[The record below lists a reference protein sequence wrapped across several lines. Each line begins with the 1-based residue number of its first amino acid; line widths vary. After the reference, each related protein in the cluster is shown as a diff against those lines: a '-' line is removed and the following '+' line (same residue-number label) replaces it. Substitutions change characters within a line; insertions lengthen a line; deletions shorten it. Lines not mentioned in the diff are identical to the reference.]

1 MSKNIQTT
9 NAERGVERW
18 ELSYTIGGNVNGY
31 NQDGEDMEVPQE
43 KLYAELPYE
52 SAIPFQCIYSE
63 KTIIQ
68 KGTCTPGFP
77 EALFTITKTEKPPKY
92 LQTDG

>member
-1 MSKNIQTT
+1 
-9 NAERGVERW
+9 
-18 ELSYTIGGNVNGY
+18 
-31 NQDGEDMEVPQE
+31 MEVPQE

-52 SAIPFQCIYSE
+52 SAIPFQGIYSE

-77 EALFTITKTEKPPKY
+77 EALFTITKTGKPPKY
-92 LQTDG
+92 LQTDGQRGSGTHTNGMCTQPQK